1 MFFLDSDYYYKNII
15 SKDENEILSDN
26 TFYDPFPSSDIN
38 DKINIFS
45 EEDILGEK
53 RTHYITCPTN
63 SSKSLIYKI
72 EDIQT
77 IFENNINSYSF
88 GEILK
93 YFKKDCDTE
102 RAESKLLG
110 NKRKQKNIPNK
121 NNERIQVRKGRKK
134 KDDDDGTQRIH
145 NKNSPDNI
153 IKKIKS
159 VLFGSMVEFI
169 NNILK
174 SCNISAKI
182 LKIDYKYINQIKREN
197 DLKFLNSSIKEILS
211 LDISSKYSFEFD
223 SNKKTIESLLKENK
237 DNILLIFA
245 LNLKF
250 NEWLDFFTLKK
261 DIEKLDEIFSKELG
275 KNMTKIDVILNKIF
289 KKNESNNYISSFI
302 FYLYNYESWFINKRI
317 MKKGEYPLEDWTKKK

>member
-1 MFFLDSDYYYKNII
+1 MFFLDSNYYKNIT
-15 SKDENEILSDN
+15 SKDENEILLDN
-26 TFYDPFPSSDIN
+26 TLFEPFPSLDFDN
-38 DKINIFS
+38 KINIFS
-45 EEDILGEK
+45 EDDILAEK
-53 RTHYITCPTN
+53 RTYYITCPTN
-63 SSKSLIYKI
+63 SSKSSIYKI

-93 YFKKDCDTE
+93 NFKKDIDIE
-102 RAESKLLG
+102 RAELKFLG
-110 NKRKQKNIPNK
+110 NKRNKKDIPNK

-134 KDDDDGTQRIH
+134 KDDDDCTQRNH
-145 NKNSPDNI
+145 NKKSPDNI

-159 VLFGSMVEFI
+159 MLFGSMVEFI

-197 DLKFLNSSIKEILS
+197 DLKFLNSSIKDILS

-237 DNILLIFA
+237 DNRLLIFA

-317 MKKGEYPLEDWTKKK
+317 MKKGEYPLEDWTQKK